1 MYNVSVT
8 WNIHCVL
15 YAYASRDWSEK
26 NETGFLNFEIFIK
39 IQYYIVKTIKYY
51 LYSDSISPLSALQ
64 TLGLESI
71 TILVVFARPWFDSWL
86 KCDWIFVTSNI
97 NF

>member
-26 NETGFLNFEIFIK
+26 NETGFLNFDIFIK
-39 IQYYIVKTIKYY
+39 IQYYIVKTMKYY
-51 LYSDSISPLSALQ
+51 WNNDSKLPLSDLE
-64 TLGLESI
+64 TLGLEFI
-71 TILVVFARPWFDSWL
+71 NILVVFVRPLFDSWF
-86 KCDWIFVTSNI
+86 KYDWIFVISNI